1 MGEHRLV
8 SGQVS
13 YVLIMDVNKVPR
25 PIPYK
30 DVNTALG
37 ATSYLD
43 RDGVRNAGQG
53 RWWFC
58 QGRQL
63 MCGLHPD
70 HPSLSAAP
78 SSARIFYGSDNESP
92 SHWKSNLRGN
102 CSKDNEPLSHVMLK

>member
-1 MGEHRLV
+1 MV

-30 DVNTALG
+30 GVNTALG
-37 ATSYLD
+37 ATSYLG

-78 SSARIFYGSDNESP
+78 SSARIFYGSGNESP
-92 SHWKSNLRGN
+92 SH
-102 CSKDNEPLSHVMLK
+102 